1 MLFSTGSLR
10 PPFFYGRTE
19 GDALARAGSLCT
31 SLLTPFVLPPLF
43 SSNRGSSSLIH
54 KEFAIMRTIS
64 SLSLA
69 TFAKIFDS
77 IPNWSLKR
85 FSRL

>member
-1 MLFSTGSLR
+1 
-10 PPFFYGRTE
+10 
-19 GDALARAGSLCT
+19 CT

-54 KEFAIMRTIS
+54 KEFASMRTIS

-77 IPNWSLKR
+77 IPKCSLNR
-85 FSRL
+85 FNRL